1 MKELKY
7 GFALLTL
14 VTMLTA
20 CVSKDDGASASG
32 SETNPVAAASGDGC
46 NLVSTIDG
54 TPLNIKVTA
63 EDSDAAKTFLQTCK
77 NPYNEIF
84 ENDPE
89 KLKKLGKRA
98 YNYNNCTGC
107 HGGNLE
113 GVMAPGLRKQPEGG
127 QTQWDNQWVYP
138 KNTTDKGMFE
148 TIAAG
153 TPGKSG
159 KGVMFKW
166 HKQIEGHTGDGL
178 TTDDILQ
185 AVAYIRTHY
194 EGTDGKPWL
203 E

>member
-1 MKELKY
+1 MKEVK
-7 GFALLTL
+7 FSIALLTL

-20 CVSKDDGASASG
+20 CGSKEHASSGG
-32 SETNPVAAASGDGC
+32 SEANPVVAASGAGC

-54 TPLNIKVTA
+54 SPLNIKATA
-63 EDSDAAKTFLQTCK
+63 SDSDAAKTFLETCK

-84 ENDPE
+84 ANDP
-89 KLKKLGKRA
+89 KALKKVGKRA

-107 HGGNLE
+107 HGGKLE
-113 GVMAPGLRKQPEGG
+113 GVMAPGLKKQPEGG
-127 QTQWDNQWVYP
+127 QSQWDNQWVYP
-138 KNTTDKGMFE
+138 QNATDKGMFE
-148 TIAAG
+148 TIAGG

-159 KGVMFKW
+159 KGTMFKW

-178 TTDDILQ
+178 TTDEILQ
-185 AVAYIRTHY
+185 AIAYIRTHY